1 MMRTLTLL
9 AVPLLLI
16 GCGAN
21 KKYVNEQVT
30 AAEARTTAR
39 LSSLEGKS
47 DDQAQQ
53 LVQLQSLATELSRKT
68 DMAINQAAGFEK
80 YRVVWQGEVSFA
92 FDKYDIE
99 SDSRAILDE
108 AGRTM
113 MASPRSI
120 VEIAGYTD
128 RTGSRE
134 YNFVLGQRRAD
145 AVRRY
150 LGENFSVG
158 LFRMF
163 TVSHG
168 KDKATGLTDERR
180 TNAKQRRVTVTI
192 WAPPS
197 AETAQTSPGQ

>member
-1 MMRTLTLL
+1 MMRTLAIM

-30 AAEARTTAR
+30 AAEERAAAR
-39 LSSLEGKS
+39 LTTLEGRT
-47 DDQAQQ
+47 DDNAQQ
-53 LVQLQSLATELSRKT
+53 LVQLQSLAAELSRKT

-80 YRVVWQGEVSFA
+80 YQVVWQGEVSFG
-92 FDKYDIE
+92 FDQYDVE
-99 SDSRAILDE
+99 PDGQVVLDE
-108 AGRTM
+108 AGRELL
-113 MASPRSI
+113 ARPRSI

-128 RTGSRE
+128 NTGSRE

-150 LGENFSVG
+150 LGEGFSVG
-158 LFRMF
+158 MFRMF

-168 KDKATGLTDERR
+168 KEKATGLTDERR
-180 TNAKQRRVTVTI
+180 SNAKQRRVTVTV

-197 AETAQTSPGQ
+197 PETAQATPGQ

>member
-1 MMRTLTLL
+1 MKRTLAML

-30 AAEARTTAR
+30 AAEARTAAR
-39 LSSLEGKS
+39 LGTLEGRT
-47 DDQAQQ
+47 DDNSQQ
-53 LVQLQSLATELSRKT
+53 LTQLQSLATELSRKT
-68 DMAINQAAGFEK
+68 DLAINQAAGFEK
-80 YRVVWQGEVSFA
+80 YQVIWQGEVNFG
-92 FDKYDIE
+92 FDRFDIE
-99 SDSRAILDE
+99 PEDQVVLDE
-108 AGRTM
+108 AGRVM
-113 MASPRSI
+113 NGNARSI

-128 RTGSRE
+128 KTGSRE
-134 YNFVLGQRRAD
+134 YNYVLGQRRAD

-150 LGENFSVG
+150 LGDNFSIG

-168 KDKATGLTDERR
+168 KDKATGLTDENRS
-180 TNAKQRRVTVTI
+180 NSKQRRVTVSV

-197 AETAQTSPGQ
+197 AETVSTN